1 MQFDV
6 LGYIE
11 QGTTTTPWSML
22 RLNNAS
28 RFTVADIAAQRVAT
42 DQPNHPIGVKAHELG
57 SYRKHQLVE
66 HEKYT
71 VEHGEDPAWRNVLP
85 ELGGQSFLTVEAVLP
100 DTAV

>member
-22 RLNNAS
+22 RLNNVS
-28 RFTVADIAAQRVAT
+28 RFTVVDIAAQRVAT
-42 DQPNHPIGVKAHELG
+42 SQPNHPIGVKAHVLG
-57 SYRKHQLVE
+57 SYWKHQLVE

-71 VEHGEDPAWRNVLP
+71 IEHGEDPAWCNELP
-85 ELGGQSFLTVEAVLP
+85 ELGDKAI
-100 DTAV
+100 